1 MKTWWFSSLR
11 MTVKVA
17 TRDGVIVE
25 AAPIVRKFIG
35 QRGQDLVAWMKTHGG
50 FKWAQLETTAQG

>member
-1 MKTWWFSSLR
+1 MR